1 MAKRIAWLCPIKLNR
16 SWCIQNMELSNI
28 MSYVTE
34 ENLRNLLEQFRSF
47 GPLPGILLTF
57 MKSFIP
63 PLPTIVIVGVNAAVY
78 GLWLG
83 FFYSWLGMIAGCMVT
98 FLIVRSIAGHRY
110 FQRYAQKPKVKKSLL
125 WVRRNAFS
133 YVFLLSIFPVGPFVI
148 INMAAAI
155 ARMRIRSFFIAVTL
169 GKAIMVFA
177 VSYIGHDIMRFV
189 HHPVQIIYVVLFLA
203 ASLWVSKK
211 IEARFTKDL
220 PPEEEQEPPMPGR
233 KESIGS

>member
-1 MAKRIAWLCPIKLNR
+1 
-16 SWCIQNMELSNI
+16 
-28 MSYVTE
+28 
-34 ENLRNLLEQFRSF
+34 
-47 GPLPGILLTF
+47 
-57 MKSFIP
+57 
-63 PLPTIVIVGVNAAVY
+63 
-78 GLWLG
+78 
-83 FFYSWLGMIAGCMVT
+83 MIAGCMVT